1 MLLTS
6 FEIRVASGA
15 EHDWVDVLLRA
26 ARAPRFAL
34 SGAERASWEE
44 RLHEVRWLALKLHS
58 EPSAA
63 RGRAQFAEL
72 RKASAHLLKALAPF
86 SPGRATEHGPVPDEW
101 LESRHGAGKLHR
113 ALVELHRIADEGEN
127 AVRPGGRP
135 RVDRDTRLIVKLLLP
150 LYGLAFARKPSP
162 VRGGPTVRFVSE
174 FFEGIKGEWCTGGSG
189 EAEAGQLRCTR
200 RFAVPSPKPETLRT
214 AIDKAIKGRSDV
226 RPLDAMLPLIVERFF
241 RPPSEKGA
249 EDTLGFSEAIGS

>member
-1 MLLTS
+1 MMLLTS

-174 FFEGIKGEWCTGGSG
+174 FFESSRANGAPAAAGKQRQANCAAQGASRCRARSRRRCARRSIRPSRV
-189 EAEAGQLRCTR
+189 EAMYDHWTQCCR
-200 RFAVPSPKPETLRT
+200 
-214 AIDKAIKGRSDV
+214 
-226 RPLDAMLPLIVERFF
+226 
-241 RPPSEKGA
+241 
-249 EDTLGFSEAIGS
+249 